1 MPSKSVIH
9 SQRLH
14 RDVVDAEVVTTLE
27 RRKREG
33 NDSLQLTVAL
43 QVNGTILTNFV
54 FEAIHPFDFTV
65 VETAVPLLTLHPHYV
80 RRKNHTNMSLRI
92 YSSPLFTEMRGRP
105 EAIFSSSVMM
115 FVVRTRTFHRGQGAI
130 QVWHS

>member
-54 FEAIHPFDFTV
+54 FEESAKRFEKLQMKCIGQTADIH
-65 VETAVPLLTLHPHYV
+65 
-80 RRKNHTNMSLRI
+80 SI
-92 YSSPLFTEMRGRP
+92 S
-105 EAIFSSSVMM
+105 
-115 FVVRTRTFHRGQGAI
+115 Q
-130 QVWHS
+130 

>member
-1 MPSKSVIH
+1 MPSKPVIH

-54 FEAIHPFDFTV
+54 FEAIHPFNFTV
-65 VETAVPLLTLHPHYV
+65 METAVPLLTI
-80 RRKNHTNMSLRI
+80 SLKEKI
-92 YSSPLFTEMRGRP
+92 LSILT
-105 EAIFSSSVMM
+105 
-115 FVVRTRTFHRGQGAI
+115 T
-130 QVWHS
+130 